1 MFNLR
6 QLAALAVI
14 CYASPSHAASSLKP
28 SKDIAKDRA
37 PQIFNSVHDSMRQ
50 WGSSL
55 HHNGV
60 SFFLATV
67 PEGVLLY
74 HGNNR
79 PESPTEPDWLAYE
92 IEHAEQFARSRGPP
106 PGRDKARTERRNPF
120 FNLNP
125 VDTETQQHILNTG
138 DKEPQIPDDDEKKK
152 GGWLHVYKTTRALPF
167 LYIDGMGGGKTEIGT
182 LDSQDY
188 LLRNKTQEEDEP
200 GKPHRG
206 PMGEGTRAREL
217 CELSASWG
225 LQGVIRMEAGFEII
239 KCDFKDGLEE
249 IQTLQRPVRDS
260 DGFGHPPGYG
270 PGGPDGDRPGGDR
283 PGGDRPDR
291 PGKGPDGPDG
301 ERPDG
306 PGHWPVH
313 GPDGPGRFPDHGPDG
328 PGGPDRGPNGPEKRP
343 DGSTRRPGK
352 GPRHPEDELDYP
364 PPPRGPWSWPG
375 PPPPPGPP
383 RSKRREDGPEHL
395 SPRPDHWPGFRPRHP
410 EDGLEHPP
418 PPPAHW
424 PWPGPPP
431 PRYPRDGAE
440 LPSPEGP
447 QPRPRHPHGRPEDVP
462 ENPAEGSTR
471 SWPGPPPR
479 QSKDEPQYPPPHGPG
494 PRPEHPPRRP
504 GDRPEHPPPGHWPW
518 PGPPRRPEDGSEY
531 PPPRGPKPWPGHP
544 PRRPGGESG
553 TSPGKHPGRGPGHG
567 PGNGPGG
574 SISSFEFLRGISN
587 RYDGIGSTRTI
598 LDYSSMVS
606 AYFFPVNLTN
616 PDPKRPD
623 LPRLTNLSDD
633 ELKHIRGIVGD
644 VVKERLDGKAPII
657 NWQDVAD
664 LVVKRYAER
673 LQFMTQKGTSSKR
686 IADEAN
692 FLLDTFIDY
701 STEEKSLDN
710 SASISRCSRLYL
722 QPIKPK
728 TTADGLI
735 YSAFEEVLSQICTT
749 LFKVRDI
756 SLVAQQNEDYALPTA
771 VGTLQSLLNYLGW
784 ASFKRCPPCGVDEV
798 CLIPMWPFGT
808 VDAYEH
814 PQCVKSTD
822 GRGDGE
828 SYWGDR
834 PGPPPPKY
842 E

>member
-14 CYASPSHAASSLKP
+14 CYASPSHATSSSLKP

-60 SFFLATV
+60 SFFLGTV

-106 PGRDKARTERRNPF
+106 PGKDKSRKDKSRAERRNPF

-138 DKEPQIPDDDEKKK
+138 DKNPQIPDDEDEEKKK

-167 LYIDGMGGGKTEIGT
+167 LYIDGMSGGKTDMGT

-188 LLRNKTQEEDEP
+188 LLRNKTQEEDDEP

-206 PMGEGTRAREL
+206 PMGEGTRAKEL
-217 CELSASWG
+217 CELSTSWG

-249 IQTLQRPVRDS
+249 IQTLRRPARGS
-260 DGFGHPPGYG
+260 GGFGPPPGYG
-270 PGGPDGDRPGGDR
+270 PGGPDQ
-283 PGGDRPDR
+283 DRPDGPGKGPDS
-291 PGKGPDGPDG
+291 PGKGPDGPGKWPGHRPDGPGG

-306 PGHWPVH
+306 LNIGRVKDLGLRLNIRHAILKTGLIGLH
-313 GPDGPGRFPDHGPDG
+313 HHAALGPGLALLLPPVLLLHDAPRMVPNSHPHPRHLAFGLVLVHDIPKMVLNIDYHLLLLIGLGLVLLLASQKMELNTHHHHRKVSSLDPDILMAVLKMSRNTHPEEVPDLG
-328 PGGPDRGPNGPEKRP
+328 PGLLDVNLKTDLNTRHHMAQGHGQNIPHDAPRMGPNIL
-343 DGSTRRPGK
+343 
-352 GPRHPEDELDYP
+352 HH
-364 PPPRGPWSWPG
+364 
-375 PPPPPGPP
+375 
-383 RSKRREDGPEHL
+383 HL
-395 SPRPDHWPGFRPRHP
+395 
-410 EDGLEHPP
+410 
-418 PPPAHW
+418 
-424 PWPGPPP
+424 
-431 PRYPRDGAE
+431 
-440 LPSPEGP
+440 
-447 QPRPRHPHGRPEDVP
+447 V
-462 ENPAEGSTR
+462 T
-471 SWPGPPPR
+471 
-479 QSKDEPQYPPPHGPG
+479 GPG
-494 PRPEHPPRRP
+494 LALLLTTVERDLNVGRHLLAIGP
-504 GDRPEHPPPGHWPW
+504 GL
-518 PGPPRRPEDGSEY
+518 
-531 PPPRGPKPWPGHP
+531 PWPGHP
-544 PRRPGGESG
+544 PRRPEGEPG
-553 TSPGKHPGRGPGHG
+553 NSPGKRPSRGPGHG
-567 PGNGPGG
+567 PGNGGG

-587 RYDGIGSTRTI
+587 RYDGIGSTRTV

-633 ELKHIRGIVGD
+633 ELKHIRGVVGD
-644 VVKERLDGKAPII
+644 VVKQRLDEKAPII

-664 LVVKRYAER
+664 LIVKRYAER
-673 LQFMTQKGTSSKR
+673 LQFMTQEGTTPKR

-701 STEEKSLDN
+701 SAEEKSQDN
-710 SASISRCSRLYL
+710 SAGISRCTNLYL
-722 QPIKPK
+722 QPITPK
-728 TTADGLI
+728 TKADELI
-735 YSAFEEVLSQICTT
+735 HAAFEEVLSQICTT

-756 SLVAQQNEDYALPTA
+756 SLVAQQNEDYALPAA

-784 ASFKRCPPCGVDEV
+784 ATFKRCPPCGVDEV
-798 CLIPMWPFGT
+798 CLIPMWPFGD

-814 PQCVKSTD
+814 PRCVKSTD

>member
-14 CYASPSHAASSLKP
+14 CYASPSHATSSLKP

-106 PGRDKARTERRNPF
+106 RGKGKSRAERRNTF

-138 DKEPQIPDDDEKKK
+138 DKEPQVPDDGEKKK
-152 GGWLHVYKTTRALPF
+152 GGWLHVYKTARALPF
-167 LYIDGMGGGKTEIGT
+167 LYIDGMSGGKTEMGT

-200 GKPHRG
+200 GQPHRG

-217 CELSASWG
+217 CELSNSWG

-249 IQTLQRPVRDS
+249 IQTLQRPTVLMETVLIVLERVLTALASGPVMALKGQTASAQMDLDTGLVMGRMVLMETDPMVLDISLAMAQTVLMVLIMVLVAPRSALMDLDNGLVRDR
-260 DGFGHPPGYG
+260 DLG
-270 PGGPDGDRPGGDR
+270 PGIPHVTLKMGLNTRHHLAALGLGLALLLLTVLLVHDAPRMAPNICPRRATTGLVLVHDTPKTVPNTLLHHLPIGLGLVLLLATQ
-283 PGGDRPDR
+283 
-291 PGKGPDGPDG
+291 
-301 ERPDG
+301 ERELNT
-306 PGHWPVH
+306 HHQTVLNH
-313 GPDGPGRFPDHGPDG
+313 GPDILMAALKTGPSIQLKEVPDLGPAPLHVNLKTSHNTHHHMAQTHGQNIPRG
-328 PGGPDRGPNGPEKRP
+328 AQRMGPNIDHHR
-343 DGSTRRPGK
+343 
-352 GPRHPEDELDYP
+352 LD
-364 PPPRGPWSWPG
+364 
-375 PPPPPGPP
+375 
-383 RSKRREDGPEHL
+383 
-395 SPRPDHWPGFRPRHP
+395 
-410 EDGLEHPP
+410 
-418 PPPAHW
+418 
-424 PWPGPPP
+424 
-431 PRYPRDGAE
+431 
-440 LPSPEGP
+440 
-447 QPRPRHPHGRPEDVP
+447 
-462 ENPAEGSTR
+462 T
-471 SWPGPPPR
+471 
-479 QSKDEPQYPPPHGPG
+479 GPG
-494 PRPEHPPRRP
+494 PVLPDALKMDLKGEP
-504 GDRPEHPPPGHWPW
+504 GN
-518 PGPPRRPEDGSEY
+518 
-531 PPPRGPKPWPGHP
+531 
-544 PRRPGGESG
+544 
-553 TSPGKHPGRGPGHG
+553 SPGKRPSRGPGHG

-587 RYDGIGSTRTI
+587 RYDGIGSTRTV

-623 LPRLTNLSDD
+623 LPRLTNLSED
-633 ELKHIRGIVGD
+633 ELKHIRGVVGD
-644 VVKERLDGKAPII
+644 VVKERLDGKAPVI

-664 LVVKRYAER
+664 LIVKRYAER
-673 LQFMTQKGTSSKR
+673 LQFMTQEDTSPKR

-701 STEEKSLDN
+701 SEEEKSQDN
-710 SASISRCSRLYL
+710 SASISRCTSLYL
-722 QPIKPK
+722 QPITPK
-728 TTADGLI
+728 TTADELI
-735 YSAFEEVLSQICTT
+735 HAAFEEVLSQICTT

-814 PQCVKSTD
+814 PRCVKSTD

>member
-106 PGRDKARTERRNPF
+106 PGKDKSHAERRNPF

-167 LYIDGMGGGKTEIGT
+167 LYIDGMSGGKTEMGT

-200 GKPHRG
+200 GQPHRG

-217 CELSASWG
+217 CELSTSWG

-270 PGGPDGDRPGGDR
+270 PGGPDGDRPNR
-283 PGGDRPDR
+283 PGKGPDA

-306 PGHWPVH
+306 PGHWPGH
-313 GPDGPGRFPDHGPDG
+313 GPDGPGRFPDHNPGGPDG
-328 PGGPDRGPNGPEKRP
+328 PDHGPNGPEKRP
-343 DGSTRRPGK
+343 GGPTRRPGLIT
-352 GPRHPEDELDYP
+352 RH
-364 PPPRGPWSWPG
+364 
-375 PPPPPGPP
+375 
-383 RSKRREDGPEHL
+383 HL
-395 SPRPDHWPGFRPRHP
+395 AAL
-410 EDGLEHPP
+410 GL
-418 PPPAHW
+418 
-424 PWPGPPP
+424 GLVLLL
-431 PRYPRDGAE
+431 
-440 LPSPEGP
+440 LPVLLVHDAARIAPNIY
-447 QPRPRHPHGRPEDVP
+447 PHGQTIGLVSVHDTPKIVPSTLHHHLHIGLGLVLLLLATHEMEVNSHHQKVLSHAPVTLMDVLKMCLNMKEVPNHGTGLLHVNLKTSLNTHHHMALGHGQNTLHDVP
-462 ENPAEGSTR
+462 RIDPNIYHHLLGI
-471 SWPGPPPR
+471 
-479 QSKDEPQYPPPHGPG
+479 GPG
-494 PRPEHPPRRP
+494 LVLLGALKMEGEP
-504 GDRPEHPPPGHWPW
+504 GN
-518 PGPPRRPEDGSEY
+518 
-531 PPPRGPKPWPGHP
+531 
-544 PRRPGGESG
+544 
-553 TSPGKHPGRGPGHG
+553 SPGKRPGHG
-567 PGNGPGG
+567 PGNGRGK

-701 STEEKSLDN
+701 STEEKSQDN
-710 SASISRCSRLYL
+710 SASISRCSSLFL

-728 TTADGLI
+728 TTADELI

-814 PQCVKSTD
+814 PRCVKSTD

>member
-92 IEHAEQFARSRGPP
+92 IEHAEQFAMSRGPP
-106 PGRDKARTERRNPF
+106 PGKDKARAERRNPF

-138 DKEPQIPDDDEKKK
+138 DKEPQMPDDDEKKK

-167 LYIDGMGGGKTEIGT
+167 LYIDGMSGGKTEMGT

-188 LLRNKTQEEDEP
+188 LLRNKTQEDEP
-200 GKPHRG
+200 SQPHRG

-217 CELSASWG
+217 CELSTSWG

-260 DGFGHPPGYG
+260 DGVLMLL
-270 PGGPDGDRPGGDR
+270 
-283 PGGDRPDR
+283 
-291 PGKGPDGPDG
+291 
-301 ERPDG
+301 ERVLMGQVATVLMALGSGQVMALMGQTASVQMVLDTGLVMGRMVLDVFLTMAQTVLAGLIMVLMAPRSTLMDLHVG
-306 PGHWPVH
+306 RVRERDLGQGIPRATVKMGLITRHHLAALGLGLVLLLLPVLLVHDAARMAPNIYPHGQTIGLVSVHDTPKMVPSILHHHLRIGLGLVRLLLAIHQMEVSSHRQKVISH
-313 GPDGPGRFPDHGPDG
+313 GPDTLMAVLKTCLKIQLKEV
-328 PGGPDRGPNGPEKRP
+328 PDRGPGLLHVNLKTSLNTHHHMALGHGQNSLHAAPRIDPNIHHHRLGIGPGLVLP
-343 DGSTRRPGK
+343 DALKMDLSTRHQEVRN
-352 GPRHPEDELDYP
+352 
-364 PPPRGPWSWPG
+364 
-375 PPPPPGPP
+375 
-383 RSKRREDGPEHL
+383 
-395 SPRPDHWPGFRPRHP
+395 
-410 EDGLEHPP
+410 
-418 PPPAHW
+418 
-424 PWPGPPP
+424 
-431 PRYPRDGAE
+431 
-440 LPSPEGP
+440 
-447 QPRPRHPHGRPEDVP
+447 HGQDIPL
-462 ENPAEGSTR
+462 AA
-471 SWPGPPPR
+471 
-479 QSKDEPQYPPPHGPG
+479 Q
-494 PRPEHPPRRP
+494 RRP
-504 GDRPEHPPPGHWPW
+504 
-518 PGPPRRPEDGSEY
+518 S
-531 PPPRGPKPWPGHP
+531 
-544 PRRPGGESG
+544 
-553 TSPGKHPGRGPGHG
+553 RGPGHG
-567 PGNGPGG
+567 PGNGRGG

-633 ELKHIRGIVGD
+633 ELKHIRGVIGD
-644 VVKERLDGKAPII
+644 VAKERLDGKAPII

-664 LVVKRYAER
+664 LIVKRYAER

-686 IADEAN
+686 ISDEAN
-692 FLLDTFIDY
+692 FMLDTFIDY
-701 STEEKSLDN
+701 STEEKSQDN
-710 SASISRCSRLYL
+710 SGSISRCSSLYL

-728 TTADGLI
+728 TTADELI

-771 VGTLQSLLNYLGW
+771 VGTLQSLLNYLKW

>member
-37 PQIFNSVHDSMRQ
+37 PQIFNLVHDSMRQ

-106 PGRDKARTERRNPF
+106 LGKDKARTERRNPF

-138 DKEPQIPDDDEKKK
+138 DKEPQVPDDDEKKK

-167 LYIDGMGGGKTEIGT
+167 LYIDGMSGGKTEIGT

-249 IQTLQRPVRDS
+249 IQTLQRPTASVQMGRMVLDVSLTMAQTVLVGLIVVLTVPRSALMDLHVGRVRDRATLKMS
-260 DGFGHPPGYG
+260 LITRHHLAALGLGLVLLLL
-270 PGGPDGDRPGGDR
+270 
-283 PGGDRPDR
+283 
-291 PGKGPDGPDG
+291 
-301 ERPDG
+301 
-306 PGHWPVH
+306 PVLLVQNAARMAPNIYPHGQTIGLVSVHDTPKTVSSILHHHLRIGLGLVRLLLATHEMEVSSHRQKVLSH
-313 GPDGPGRFPDHGPDG
+313 GPDTPMAVLKTCLKIQLKEAPDLGPDLLHVNLKTSLNTHHHMALGHGQNIPRAAPGIDPNIHRLGIGPGLV
-328 PGGPDRGPNGPEKRP
+328 RP
-343 DGSTRRPGK
+343 DALK
-352 GPRHPEDELDYP
+352 MDL
-364 PPPRGPWSWPG
+364 RG
-375 PPPPPGPP
+375 
-383 RSKRREDGPEHL
+383 D
-395 SPRPDHWPGFRPRHP
+395 
-410 EDGLEHPP
+410 
-418 PPPAHW
+418 
-424 PWPGPPP
+424 
-431 PRYPRDGAE
+431 
-440 LPSPEGP
+440 
-447 QPRPRHPHGRPEDVP
+447 
-462 ENPAEGSTR
+462 
-471 SWPGPPPR
+471 
-479 QSKDEPQYPPPHGPG
+479 
-494 PRPEHPPRRP
+494 
-504 GDRPEHPPPGHWPW
+504 
-518 PGPPRRPEDGSEY
+518 
-531 PPPRGPKPWPGHP
+531 
-544 PRRPGGESG
+544 SG
-553 TSPGKHPGRGPGHG
+553 TSPGKRPGRGPGHG

-728 TTADGLI
+728 TTADVLI